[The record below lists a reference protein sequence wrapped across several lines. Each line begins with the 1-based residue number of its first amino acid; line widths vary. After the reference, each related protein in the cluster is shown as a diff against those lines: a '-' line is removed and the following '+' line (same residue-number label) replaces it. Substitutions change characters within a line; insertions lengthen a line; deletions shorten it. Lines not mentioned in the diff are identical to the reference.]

1 MQRMKK
7 TLVLVVLAAALAIA
21 TACGNAQNQSG
32 GSTSTSGT
40 TQPGG
45 DSLLAQVKQ
54 RGTLIIAT
62 DANYKPQSFRNPDGT
77 WTGFDVDVGRE
88 IAKRLGVTPQ
98 FAATNFDTVVAGNW
112 SGRWDVNVGS
122 MAITPKRSK
131 VLWFTQPYYF
141 TPASFAVNRNSAVTT
156 VAGLA
161 GKRIGVGVATTYEQY
176 LKRQLFGLVPPPQGT
191 TVITYA
197 TDVPALQDL
206 ALGNGVKLDGVLSAL
221 TTIRAGIAGGM
232 PLRVIEPPVF
242 DDSSAIALDRESALD
257 SRPLL
262 WAVDGI
268 VHDMHADGTLRR
280 LSLKYYGIDLS
291 VRH

>member
-1 MQRMKK
+1 MNKIFA
-7 TLVLVVLAAALAIA
+7 LAYLCAVIAIA
-21 TACGNAQNQSG
+21 TACGNLQNQGG
-32 GSTSTSGT
+32 GSTSTSAS
-40 TQPGG
+40 TQPAG
-45 DSLLAQVKQ
+45 DSLLAAVKQ
-54 RGTLIIAT
+54 RGTLVVAT

-77 WTGFDVDVGRE
+77 WTGFDVDVARE

-98 FAATNFDTVVAGNW
+98 FETTNFDAVTAGSWN
-112 SGRWDVNVGS
+112 GQWDINVGS
-122 MAITPKRSK
+122 MAITPKRAK

-156 VAGLA
+156 IAGLA
-161 GKRIGVGVATTYEQY
+161 GKKIGVGVATTYEQY
-176 LKRQLFGLVPPPQGT
+176 LKRQLFGHVPPPQGT

-221 TTIRAGIAGGM
+221 TTIRAGISSGM
-232 PLRVIEPPVF
+232 ALRIIQPPVF